1 MERNLETYRSHISG
15 MAGNTQGL
23 FVSAYNRFPG
33 IGELI
38 DSDPD
43 ENGIYDAP
51 QARINGPDVNPG
63 TVKPYFS
70 NIRQY
75 LHCRGIRLHQLDVRQ
90 NLRFPTRY
98 EEGLHPL
105 GGDEFLLMLEA
116 CDHRHRI
123 PCLAQSSSGMRI
135 GEMVRL
141 RKRRLN
147 LGMERIMVG
156 IPPAFTKRRWGRTA
170 FLSREASGLLPRTLD
185 GKRDSD
191 LVFTGTEDP
200 DVAVRT
206 EVSYIG
212 RLVKRMGLGGRYE
225 TNGRLKITTR
235 PFRVFFITRVSRRDP
250 NLAKLFA
257 GQKGYLLQYD
267 RLADGEK
274 LARYVEFEPDLLA
287 RGQRR
292 DRRQD
297 EELKRRDVRIR
308 EPERANL
315 DLLCRIESMR
325 S

>member
-1 MERNLETYRSHISG
+1 
-15 MAGNTQGL
+15 
-23 FVSAYNRFPG
+23 
-33 IGELI
+33 
-38 DSDPD
+38 
-43 ENGIYDAP
+43 
-51 QARINGPDVNPG
+51 
-63 TVKPYFS
+63 
-70 NIRQY
+70 
-75 LHCRGIRLHQLDVRQ
+75 
-90 NLRFPTRY
+90 
-98 EEGLHPL
+98 
-105 GGDEFLLMLEA
+105 
-116 CDHRHRI
+116 
-123 PCLAQSSSGMRI
+123 
-135 GEMVRL
+135 
-141 RKRRLN
+141 
-147 LGMERIMVG
+147 MVG